1 MLLLFTNQNQDFGWV
16 PTWRHPRYHHPAC
29 GGTAACAICK
39 PSLPGR
45 SQTPGTQQWL
55 ARKTILTTW
64 MMMPSSTSWNL
75 FEEELWNAFRAYTC
89 SLGGQN
95 SRLDTAGNHPV
106 WSNSHLPQRNAGEW
120 PTINGNITCPRL
132 ACHLSLCDYFSRFT
146 YLRISPWIAYS
157 FSFRIHNEK
166 LSDLNKFKLI
176 QNLKVQWML
185 LLVNRYT
192 YLIRYPTSP

>member
-1 MLLLFTNQNQDFGWV
+1 MLLHFTNQNQDLGWV
-16 PTWRHPRYHHPAC
+16 PTLRHPRSHHPAC

-55 ARKTILTTW
+55 ARKTILITW

-75 FEEELWNAFRAYTC
+75 FEEELWNAFPAYTC
-89 SLGGQN
+89 SRGGRN

-106 WSNSHLPQRNAGEW
+106 WSNSHLPQRTAGEW

-132 ACHLSLCDYFSRFT
+132 ACHRFPLVLRSFPFSEPQPCRSNKSKGTSLAWEWHAA
-146 YLRISPWIAYS
+146 LRGW
-157 FSFRIHNEK
+157 
-166 LSDLNKFKLI
+166 
-176 QNLKVQWML
+176 
-185 LLVNRYT
+185 
-192 YLIRYPTSP
+192 